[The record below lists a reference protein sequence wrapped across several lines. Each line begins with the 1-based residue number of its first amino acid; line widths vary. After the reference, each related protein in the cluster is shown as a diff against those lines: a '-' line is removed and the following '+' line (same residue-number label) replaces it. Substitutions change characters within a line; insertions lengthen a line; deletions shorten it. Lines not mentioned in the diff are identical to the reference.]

1 MYIFKFV
8 YTYIFNFYIS
18 FENYIDIHFT
28 EPQNS
33 TSTFLAKVLT
43 PDSIKTLKE
52 QIYRPISKIKMER
65 DILGSK
71 RSHKRPS
78 KKSKLSRKLE
88 HLQFSK
94 KKLSTKTQNS
104 GHLLLTAP
112 TDQLSPSLLKST
124 NSTPADTQI
133 RLKVLSLQTR
143 PKPTL
148 ESIKLRK
155 KASKFRQ
162 PRVFIKTGFLSRNQ
176 KSKKRGYQTT
186 SRVLTADSRND
197 VPQIRSLKDAGEL
210 TKWRPGP
217 PNFSFEEAQGSF
229 KGTPSMSSFK
239 TEGSQVGTEFN
250 IYCRRGGGH
259 FGKGSESESQGEV
272 IYRKSLASQRSD
284 KKEDRVFS
292 FTSLIGRKKKKLGG
306 RRMVDLKKLL
316 KKQKKGKHRVKTGYL
331 SQNTPS

>member
-1 MYIFKFV
+1 ML
-8 YTYIFNFYIS
+8 N
-18 FENYIDIHFT
+18 
-28 EPQNS
+28 
-33 TSTFLAKVLT
+33 

-71 RSHKRPS
+71 RSHKRPT

-104 GHLLLTAP
+104 GHLLLAAQ

-124 NSTPADTQI
+124 ISTPADTKI
-133 RLKVLSLQTR
+133 KLKVLSLQTR
-143 PKPTL
+143 TKPKL

-155 KASKFRQ
+155 KAAKFRQ
-162 PRVFIKTGFLSRNQ
+162 PRVFIKTGFLNRNQ

-186 SRVLTADSRND
+186 SRVLTGESRSE
-197 VPQIRSLKDAGEL
+197 VPQIRSLKDAGEIS
-210 TKWRPGP
+210 KWRPGP
-217 PNFSFEEAQGSF
+217 PNFSFEEGQGSF

-239 TEGSQVGTEFN
+239 TEGSQVGAEFN
-250 IYCRRGGGH
+250 IYCRRGEGQL
-259 FGKGSESESQGEV
+259 GKGSDSGSQGEV

-292 FTSLIGRKKKKLGG
+292 FKSLIGGRKKNFAG

-316 KKQKKGKHRVKTGYL
+316 KKQKKGKTRGKTGYM